1 MARALATASSTSAS
15 AAASAGGSTDS
26 RYFSAPEDVTRTLKL
41 LRDTRT
47 ALTLNFDGDP
57 SPYQAR
63 ILDTSGDTF
72 LLEDIVPRSGHKH
85 LVDGKEFTAT
95 ARMQGMY
102 AYFAGNRV
110 IESRSERG
118 LPYYVV
124 PLPSRLLFQQ
134 RRRAARFQI
143 PLKIAGNGASLTLS
157 GRRGLEGKV
166 VDISAGGCRVTFPGP
181 IDPPLAVN
189 NDKELCEIDVPKLI
203 QLKATGVIR
212 HMHGN
217 RDGSEITCGIELV
230 EMSITD
236 RRRLEQF
243 IQSISRASQ
252 RA

>member
-1 MARALATASSTSAS
+1 MARALATASSKS
-15 AAASAGGSTDS
+15 GSTTGPTDS
-26 RYFSAPEDVTRTLKL
+26 RYFHKPEDVKRTIKL
-41 LRDTRT
+41 LRDTRA

-57 SPYQAR
+57 SSYQAR
-63 ILDTSGDTF
+63 ILDIIGDTF

-85 LVDGKEFTAT
+85 LIEGREFTAT
-95 ARMQGMY
+95 ARMRGMY

-110 IESRSERG
+110 AESSSERG

-124 PLPSRLLFQQ
+124 PLPNRLLYQQ

-157 GRRGLEGKV
+157 ERQNLQGKI

-181 IDPPLAVN
+181 MDPPLAVSN
-189 NDKELCEIDVPKLI
+189 TKEPCEIDVPKLL

-217 RDGSEITCGIELV
+217 RDGSEVTCGIELV

-236 RRRLEQF
+236 RRRLEKF

-252 RA
+252 RS

>member
-1 MARALATASSTSAS
+1 MVRALATASSTSAS
-15 AAASAGGSTDS
+15 TAGRTAGPAGS
-26 RYFSAPEDVTRTLKL
+26 RYFNEPEDIARTLKL
-41 LRDTRT
+41 LRDTRST
-47 ALTLNFDGDP
+47 LTLNFDGDP
-57 SPYQAR
+57 SSYQAR
-63 ILDTSGDTF
+63 ILDIIGETF
-72 LLEDIVPRSGHKH
+72 LLEDIIPRSGHKH
-85 LVDGKEFTAT
+85 LIENREFTAT

-110 IESRSERG
+110 SESSSERG

-124 PLPSRLLFQQ
+124 PLPNKLLFQQ

-143 PLKIAGNGASLTLS
+143 PLKVAGNGASLTLS
-157 GRRGLEGKV
+157 GRRHLEGRV
-166 VDISAGGCRVTFPGP
+166 VDISAGGCRVMFPGP
-181 IDPPLAVN
+181 VDPPLAVDN
-189 NDKELCEIDVPKLI
+189 TKELCEIDVPKLL

-252 RA
+252 RS